1 MNAILEKIKDYFG
14 LGLPPRELEL
24 EFSLPAISKRG
35 KKPNLNS
42 AKLEADFKEFIDQ
55 PSLLLDEIEAYLIR
69 LNRYKVNMSQR
80 TLVSNTCL
88 KYFYPAML
96 VVFNKYRDC
105 GGIPDSDEKT
115 KEIAQTE
122 KILALLIKSYK
133 FIFQNDYD
141 ASNFFYS
148 RYRDR
153 VNFCAL
159 RLLELIYYRQRMLA
173 LRYILLEPSSWHAAH
188 QIYGI
193 ISEYE
198 NAAKR
203 HPVLS
208 HELFKGKQSDKRRL
222 QRKSVEE
229 YYVAVQLYFII
240 DQLAW
245 HTRALPFIDRYL
257 SYINPPVAPA
267 RFTGGIVGVG
277 ETIVYYGQ
285 KKPPYYSNQKIKAPI
300 AWTFNLAPLLVQLKL
315 DRKALFYANAQ
326 QNEFLVPKFLKKILP
341 EYRLPLI
348 EGLTKFVFVDTPD
361 YMIPSFVP
369 YENIRIYS
377 GMGEIFDKLKDVFYP
392 NARNAG
398 SRKFRDTM
406 AQRSSSLSSDKD
418 ASEQSVWFKCGKEGP
433 EKLCVKT
440 MESQY
445 TEHYHI
451 GSLVLVED
459 YSQTPGKLTIG
470 KVIKINRLPGD
481 KYVQFSIRFL
491 GTDAL
496 PVTMTS
502 TENMLEGKYNSKLV
516 LGAIMVTAPNKMN
529 SLIIPFS
536 KSYWY
541 ESDIIIFNNKQ
552 EVQARF
558 AKVLDMSQDF
568 YQFSLE
574 NETIVQKKVQQKK

>member
-1 MNAILEKIKDYFG
+1 MNAFLKKIKDYFG
-14 LGLPPRELEL
+14 MGLPSRELDL
-24 EFSLPAISKRG
+24 NFSLPAISKRG
-35 KKPNLNS
+35 EKPNINS
-42 AKLEADFKEFIDQ
+42 TKLDTDFKEFIDN
-55 PSLLLDEIEAYLIR
+55 PSLLFDEIEVYLVR
-69 LNRYKVNMSQR
+69 LNRYKITMNQR
-80 TLVSNTCL
+80 VQVSNICL
-88 KYFYPAML
+88 KYFFPAML

-105 GGIPDSDEKT
+105 GGIPDGDVKT

-141 ASNFFYS
+141 SSNFFYS
-148 RYRDR
+148 RHRDR
-153 VNFCAL
+153 FNFCAL
-159 RLLELIYYRQRMLA
+159 RLLELFYYRQRILA
-173 LRYILLEPSSWHAAH
+173 LRYILLDKSSWHAVH

-193 ISEYE
+193 MSEYE
-198 NAAKR
+198 NATKR
-203 HPVLS
+203 YPVLS
-208 HELFKGKQSDKRRL
+208 HELFKDNPSDNRRL

-229 YYVAVQLYFII
+229 YYVALQLYFII

-245 HTRALPFIDRYL
+245 HTKALPFIDRYL
-257 SYINPPVAPA
+257 SYITPSIVPV

-285 KKPPYYSNQKIKAPI
+285 KKPPYYSNQKIDAPI
-300 AWTFNLAPLLVQLKL
+300 AWIFNLSPLLVQLKL
-315 DRKALFYANAQ
+315 DRSALFYANAQ

-377 GMGEIFDKLKDVFYP
+377 GMSEIFDKLKDVFYP
-392 NARNAG
+392 NARNAD

-418 ASEQSVWFKCGKEGP
+418 ASEQSVWFKCGREGP

-440 MESQY
+440 MESKY

-451 GSLVLVED
+451 GSLVLLED
-459 YSQTPGKLTIG
+459 YSNTPSKLTIA

-491 GTDAL
+491 GTYAL

-541 ESDIIIFNNKQ
+541 DSDIVIFNNNQ

-568 YQFSLE
+568 YQFALV
-574 NETIVQKKVQQKK
+574 NERPIHKKK